1 MLAAA
6 RVRIIPTA
14 GRFDSRA
21 PRSQAADMPDVLIL
35 GPQGRTPC
43 LARSLGAAR
52 LRGPL
57 AAITAGWQEREG
69 ELAALEAHLGQPVQD
84 LRLYARAEAAFAE
97 DPEFHAAYRARQST
111 LREMQ
116 DLYRLQLDHAKGA
129 VREVYRTRPVTAAV
143 RRARAS
149 AIASLRR
156 LDARHAAAIGVVHRR
171 FEARWRPGERTALT
185 RQRAEIAELVSAAS
199 TVLITGGHVAVL
211 LNRLTLFDLR
221 SLLADK
227 PVAAWSAGAMVLA
240 ARVVLFH
247 DRPPQGAGNAE
258 LFEHG
263 LGMVPAALFLPHAAP
278 RLALE
283 DPDRIALLA
292 RRFAPA
298 QCYTLDDGDWLLF
311 RDGRLTDA
319 DGSRRLRRSGAAQPL
334 GRAA

>member
-1 MLAAA
+1 
-6 RVRIIPTA
+6 
-14 GRFDSRA
+14 
-21 PRSQAADMPDVLIL
+21 MPDVLIL
-35 GPQGRTPC
+35 GPQGRTPS
-43 LARSLGAAR
+43 LARALEAAR
-52 LRGPL
+52 MHGPV

-69 ELAALEAHLGQPVQD
+69 ELAALEEHLAQPVQD
-84 LRLYARAEAAFAE
+84 LRLYARAEAAFVE
-97 DPEFHAAYRARQST
+97 DAEFHAAYRARQTT

-116 DLYRLQLDHAKGA
+116 DLYRLQLEHAKSA
-129 VREVYRTRPVTAAV
+129 ARDVYRARPVTVAV

-156 LDARHAAAIGVVHRR
+156 LDARHSAAIGAVHRR
-171 FEARWRPGERTALT
+171 FAERWRPSERSGVA
-185 RQRAEIAELVSAAS
+185 RQRDEIAALVSAAS
-199 TVLITGGHVAVL
+199 TVLVAGGHIAVL
-211 LNRLTLFDLR
+211 LNRLTLFDMR

-227 PVAAWSAGAMVLA
+227 PVAAWSAGAMALA

-263 LGMVPAALFLPHAAP
+263 LGVVPTAIFLPHAAT

-283 DPDRIALLA
+283 DRGRVGLLA

-298 QCYTLDDGDWLLF
+298 QCYALDDGDWLLF

-319 DGSRRLRRSGAAQPL
+319 QGSRRLQRSGVAQTI